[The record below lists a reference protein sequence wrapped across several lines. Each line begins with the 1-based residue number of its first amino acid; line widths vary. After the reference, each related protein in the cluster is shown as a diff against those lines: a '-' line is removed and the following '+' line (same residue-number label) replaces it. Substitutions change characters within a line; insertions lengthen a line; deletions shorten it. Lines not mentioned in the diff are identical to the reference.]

1 MGHGANAELFGR
13 IKMIAEVLN
22 QLVAG
27 EDLSSAQ
34 MEAVMDRMLAGELDE
49 CQIAGFLMALRCKG
63 ETVIEIGAAARVM
76 RRHAKGLSVP
86 PDLPLLDTCGTGG
99 DGANTFNI
107 STAAALVAA
116 AGGATVAKHGNRSVS
131 SKSGSADVLEA
142 LGVSLDCTADR
153 LSEILLEVG
162 IAFLFAPA
170 HHAATRHAVGPRRA
184 LGVRTLFNVLG
195 PLTNPA
201 GAQHQVM
208 GVFSPD
214 LVEPIG
220 QVLADLG
227 AKHALVV
234 HGAGGLDEFSLEGP
248 NLVSEIQNG
257 SCQTYLFNPEEA
269 GLMGAPVSALGGG
282 EARDNAKI
290 LRAIFDGEVSPRSD
304 AVAFNAGAALYA
316 ADRADSIADGV
327 VQAQALLAN
336 GRVQSKLNALVEA
349 SQQ

>member
-1 MGHGANAELFGR
+1 
-13 IKMIAEVLN
+13 MISSILN
-22 QLVAG
+22 HLVDG
-27 EDLSSAQ
+27 KDLSEQQ
-34 MEAVMDRMLAGELDE
+34 MEEVMDLMLSGELE
-49 CQIAGFLMALRCKG
+49 SSQIAGFLIALRCKG
-63 ETVIEIGAAARVM
+63 ETVSEIGVAARVM
-76 RRHAKGLSVP
+76 RRHATGLSVP
-86 PDLPLLDTCGTGG
+86 KDLPLLDTCGTGG

-142 LGVSLDCTADR
+142 LGVSMECSPER
-153 LSEILLEVG
+153 LSEILLEIG

-170 HHAATRHAVGPRRA
+170 HHAATRHAVGPRRS
-184 LGVRTLFNVLG
+184 LGIRTLFNVLG

-227 AKHALVV
+227 AHHALVV

-248 NLVSEIQNG
+248 NLVAEIRNG
-257 SCQTYLFNPEEA
+257 TCDTYLLNPEEV
-269 GLMGAPVSALGGG
+269 GLSPASISALAGG
-282 EARDNAKI
+282 EATENAEI
-290 LRAIFDGEVSPRSD
+290 LRKIFEGEVSPRSD

-316 ADRADSIADGV
+316 ADKTESIAEGV
-327 VQAQALLAN
+327 AQAQKLLAN
-336 GRVQSKLNALVEA
+336 GAVTSKLNALVEA
-349 SQQ
+349 SQK

>member
-1 MGHGANAELFGR
+1 
-13 IKMIAEVLN
+13 MISSILN
-22 QLVAG
+22 QLVDG
-27 EDLSSAQ
+27 KNLSSAQ
-34 MEAVMDRMLAGELDE
+34 MEEVMDLMLAGELDDS
-49 CQIAGFLMALRCKG
+49 QIAGFLITLRCKG
-63 ETVIEIGAAARVM
+63 ETIEEIGAAARVM
-76 RRHAKGLSVP
+76 RRHAKGISVP
-86 PDLPLLDTCGTGG
+86 KNLPLLDTCGTGG

-142 LGVSLDCTADR
+142 LGVSLECSPER

-162 IAFLFAPA
+162 IAFLFAPS
-170 HHAATRHAVGPRRA
+170 HHAATRHAVGPRRS
-184 LGVRTLFNVLG
+184 LGIRTLFNVLG

-227 AKHALVV
+227 AHHALVV

-248 NLVSEIQNG
+248 NLVTEIRNG
-257 SCQTYLFNPEEA
+257 QCEAYLLNPEEV
-269 GLMGAPVSALGGG
+269 GLSPAPISALAGG
-282 EARDNAKI
+282 EAVENAHI
-290 LRAIFDGEVSPRSD
+290 LRKIFAGEISPRAD

-316 ADRADSIADGV
+316 ADQVDSIAEGV
-327 VQAQALLAN
+327 AKAQILLTN
-336 GRVQSKLNALVEA
+336 GAVTSNLNALVEA
-349 SQQ
+349 SQK

>member
-1 MGHGANAELFGR
+1 
-13 IKMIAEVLN
+13 MISSILN
-22 QLVAG
+22 HLVDG
-27 EDLSSAQ
+27 KDLSDQQ
-34 MEAVMDRMLAGELDE
+34 MEEVMDLMLSGELE
-49 CQIAGFLMALRCKG
+49 SSQIAGFLIALRCKG
-63 ETVIEIGAAARVM
+63 ETVSEIGVAARVM
-76 RRHAKGLSVP
+76 RRHATGLSVP
-86 PDLPLLDTCGTGG
+86 KDLPLLDTCGTGG

-142 LGVSLDCTADR
+142 LGVSMECSPER
-153 LSEILLEVG
+153 LSEILLEIG

-170 HHAATRHAVGPRRA
+170 HHAATRHAVGPRRS
-184 LGVRTLFNVLG
+184 LGIRTLFNVLG

-227 AKHALVV
+227 AHHALVV

-248 NLVSEIQNG
+248 NLVAEIRNG
-257 SCQTYLFNPEEA
+257 KCETYLLNPEEV
-269 GLMGAPVSALGGG
+269 GLSPAPVTALAGG
-282 EARDNAKI
+282 EAIENAQI
-290 LRAIFDGEVSPRSD
+290 LRKIFEGEVSPRSD

-316 ADRADSIADGV
+316 ADKAESIAEGV
-327 VQAQALLAN
+327 VQAQKLLAN
-336 GRVQSKLNALVEA
+336 GAVTSKLNALVEA
-349 SQQ
+349 SQK

>member
-1 MGHGANAELFGR
+1 
-13 IKMIAEVLN
+13 MIADVLN

-27 EDLSSAQ
+27 KDLSSSQ
-34 MEAVMDRMLAGELDE
+34 MEGVMDHMLAGELNE
-49 CQIAGFLMALRCKG
+49 SQIAGFLMALRCKG
-63 ETVIEIGAAARVM
+63 ESVVEIGAAARVM

-86 PDLPLLDTCGTGG
+86 ADLPLLDTCGTGG

-142 LGVSLDCTADR
+142 LGVSLTCSPER
-153 LSEILLEVG
+153 LSEILLDIG

-208 GVFSPD
+208 GVFSSD
-214 LVEPIG
+214 LVAPIG

-227 AKHALVV
+227 ARHALVV

-248 NLVSEIQNG
+248 NRVAEVRNG
-257 SCQTYLFNPEEA
+257 SCETYLFTPEEA
-269 GLMGAPVSALGGG
+269 GLSTAPVSALAGGDSH
-282 EARDNAKI
+282 ENAEI
-290 LRAIFDGEVSPRSD
+290 LRTIFAGERSPRAD

-316 ADRADSIADGV
+316 ADRVDSIAAGV
-327 VQAQALLAN
+327 TQAQVLLRN
-336 GRVQSKLNALVEA
+336 GAVQSKLEALIEA
-349 SQQ
+349 SQS

>member
-1 MGHGANAELFGR
+1 
-13 IKMIAEVLN
+13 MIATILN

-27 EDLSSAQ
+27 EDLSGAE
-34 MEAVMDRMLAGELDE
+34 MEEVMDLMLEGTLDPA
-49 CQIAGFLMALRCKG
+49 QIAGFLMALRCKG
-63 ETVIEIGAAARVM
+63 ETVVEIGAAARVM

-86 PDLPLLDTCGTGG
+86 ADVPLLDTCGTGG
-99 DGANTFNI
+99 DGSNTFNI

-116 AGGATVAKHGNRSVS
+116 AGGAIVAKHGNRSVS

-142 LGVSLDCTADR
+142 LGVSLDRSPER
-153 LSEILLEVG
+153 LSEILLDVG

-208 GVFSPD
+208 GVFAPE

-227 AKHALVV
+227 AEHALVV

-248 NLVSEIQNG
+248 NLVAEVQHGQSKSYI
-257 SCQTYLFNPEEA
+257 LNPEEA
-269 GLMGAPVSALGGG
+269 GLSPAPISALIGG
-282 EARDNAKI
+282 ESKENAGI
-290 LRAIFDGEVSPRSD
+290 LRAIFGGENSPRSD

-316 ADRADSIADGV
+316 ADKAESISEGV
-327 VQAQALLAN
+327 RQAKALLASGAVN
-336 GRVQSKLNALVEA
+336 EKLDALVEA
-349 SQQ
+349 SQR

>member
-1 MGHGANAELFGR
+1 
-13 IKMIAEVLN
+13 
-22 QLVAG
+22 
-27 EDLSSAQ
+27 
-34 MEAVMDRMLAGELDE
+34 
-49 CQIAGFLMALRCKG
+49 
-63 ETVIEIGAAARVM
+63 M
-76 RRHAKGLSVP
+76 RRHAKGLAVP
-86 PDLPLLDTCGTGG
+86 EGIPLLDTCGTGG

-116 AGGATVAKHGNRSVS
+116 AGGAIVAKHGNRSVS
-131 SKSGSADVLEA
+131 SRSGSADVLEA
-142 LGVSLDCTADR
+142 LGVSLDRSPER

-208 GVFSPD
+208 GVFAAD

-227 AKHALVV
+227 AEHALVV

-248 NLVSEIQNG
+248 NLVAEVRNGKSESYIVQ
-257 SCQTYLFNPEEA
+257 PEEA
-269 GLMGAPVSALGGG
+269 GLSPAPISALAGGD
-282 EARDNAKI
+282 ASDNAEI
-290 LRAIFDGEVSPRSD
+290 LRSIFAGERSPRSD

-316 ADRADSIADGV
+316 ADKAKTISDGV
-327 VQAQALLAN
+327 KQAQSLLASGAVN
-336 GRVQSKLNALVEA
+336 KKLDALIGA

>member
-1 MGHGANAELFGR
+1 
-13 IKMIAEVLN
+13 MIQSALN
-22 QLVAG
+22 QLLSKN
-27 EDLSSAQ
+27 DLSA
-34 MEAVMDRMLAGELDE
+34 EETEEVMDLMLNGELDAA
-49 CQIAGFLMALRCKG
+49 QISGFLIALRCKG
-63 ETVIEIGAAARVM
+63 ETVEEIGAAARVM
-76 RRHAKGLSVP
+76 RRHAVGLQVP
-86 PDLPLLDTCGTGG
+86 PDIALLDTCGTGG

-142 LGVSLDCTADR
+142 LGVRLDRSPGR
-153 LSEILLEVG
+153 LSEILLEIG

-170 HHAATRHAVGPRRA
+170 HHAATRHAVGPRKS

-208 GVFSPD
+208 GVFSKE

-220 QVLADLG
+220 QVLAALG

-248 NLVSEIQNG
+248 NWVAQGRDGNSKVFL
-257 SCQTYLFNPEEA
+257 LNPEEVGLQPAPISELA
-269 GLMGAPVSALGGG
+269 GGDAHENARILQHIFGG
-282 EARDNAKI
+282 EQ
-290 LRAIFDGEVSPRSD
+290 SPRSD
-304 AVAFNAGAALYA
+304 AVAFNAGAKMTG
-316 ADRADSIADGV
+316 D
-327 VQAQALLAN
+327 
-336 GRVQSKLNALVEA
+336 K
-349 SQQ
+349 

>member
-1 MGHGANAELFGR
+1 
-13 IKMIAEVLN
+13 MIAAVLN

-27 EDLSSAQ
+27 QDLSAQQ
-34 MEAVMDRMLAGELDE
+34 MEEVMDRMLAGELDA

-63 ETVIEIGAAARVM
+63 ETVVEIGAAARVM
-76 RRHAKGLSVP
+76 RRHAKGLIVP
-86 PDLPLLDTCGTGG
+86 PDVPLLDTCGTGG

-116 AGGATVAKHGNRSVS
+116 AGGAIVAKHGNRSVS

-142 LGVSLDCTADR
+142 LGVSLEPSPER
-153 LSEILLEVG
+153 LSEILLDVG

-170 HHAATRHAVGPRRA
+170 HHAATRHAVGPRKA

-208 GVFSPD
+208 GVFSAD

-248 NLVSEIQNG
+248 NLVAEVQDGRSESYI
-257 SCQTYLFNPEEA
+257 LNPEEV
-269 GLMGAPVSALGGG
+269 GLSPAPVSSLAGG
-282 EARDNAKI
+282 EAAENAEI
-290 LRAIFDGEVSPRSD
+290 LRSIFSGELSPRSD

-316 ADRADSIADGV
+316 GNKAGSIAEGV
-327 VQAQALLAN
+327 TQAQSLLAS
-336 GRVQSKLNALVEA
+336 GAVIAKLDALVEA
-349 SQQ
+349 SKL